1 MLSLGNRPTTSR
13 KAGHAPGVTKLLCS
27 RFILKLF
34 CLKCDMNRISA
45 KFRQM
50 LMSHLYPLPM
60 KIKKKLACVASVSSR
75 DIARKLEREQKKWNG
90 EEEGE
95 GEGEGRGMGGG
106 GLRASVSFSPLPLPR
121 HSFFFFCPRPNVLDK
136 LARKRLL
143 RSLRKNKSSHIAVH
157 AMCQRRRKQTNFL
170 QTTSGHISQ
179 LDCALFF
186 FKRLLAACLLMI
198 RMLTYTEKA

>member
-13 KAGHAPGVTKLLCS
+13 KAGYAPGVTKLLCS

-106 GLRASVSFSPLPLPR
+106 CGQAFPSLPSLSPVIP
-121 HSFFFFCPRPNVLDK
+121 FFFLPSSQ
-136 LARKRLL
+136 
-143 RSLRKNKSSHIAVH
+143 RSR
-157 AMCQRRRKQTNFL
+157 QTRAETPAT
-170 QTTSGHISQ
+170 QS
-179 LDCALFF
+179 
-186 FKRLLAACLLMI
+186 K
-198 RMLTYTEKA
+198 KK

>member
-106 GLRASVSFSPLPLPR
+106 VAGKRFLLSPPSPPSF
-121 HSFFFFCPRPNVLDK
+121 
-136 LARKRLL
+136 
-143 RSLRKNKSSHIAVH
+143 
-157 AMCQRRRKQTNFL
+157 
-170 QTTSGHISQ
+170 
-179 LDCALFF
+179 LFF
-186 FKRLLAACLLMI
+186 FLPSSQRSRQTRAETPATQSK
-198 RMLTYTEKA
+198 KK

>member
-13 KAGHAPGVTKLLCS
+13 KAGYASGVTKLLCS

-75 DIARKLEREQKKWNG
+75 DIAQKLEREQKKWNG

-95 GEGEGRGMGGG
+95 GEGEGRGMGGVAG
-106 GLRASVSFSPLPLPR
+106 KRFLLSPPSPPSF
-121 HSFFFFCPRPNVLDK
+121 
-136 LARKRLL
+136 
-143 RSLRKNKSSHIAVH
+143 
-157 AMCQRRRKQTNFL
+157 
-170 QTTSGHISQ
+170 
-179 LDCALFF
+179 LFF
-186 FKRLLAACLLMI
+186 FALVPTFSTNSRGNAC
-198 RMLTYTEKA
+198 YAV